1 MSFGRITKLNVHIA
15 NQTHITYANDA
26 TRLLTNNPSGFAF
39 RSTGAASC
47 SCVGDS
53 LDQATCFLQR
63 HFGKHGCIEKSS
75 SLCALLYALG
85 INYSQDEEQEQQV
98 EQKVELQVEEQVEEH
113 LETQVEQQAEQQVE
127 QQVEE
132 YVETQVEQQA
142 AQQADQQAEHQAD
155 QQAGQVEQP
164 LEQQLETEQQ
174 LVEEAN
180 EDQPLLLELEA
191 LKSPQMLHT
200 LQLELL
206 PTVLPQWATAIEW
219 HREQLQI
226 FNCAWHLQNC
236 NWRHVP
242 NSEFQLPNCHCHKIK
257 QMTEYINGLLKVSMP
272 ALNEQKEEEQK
283 SKAEQQQSEKCP
295 LPDVNAN
302 IMSLNSLLQQLNELL
317 EQQNEEQA
325 V

>member
-53 LDQATCFLQR
+53 LDQATRFLQR

-75 SLCALLYALG
+75 SLCALLFALG

-98 EQKVELQVEEQVEEH
+98 KQKVELQVEEHVE
-113 LETQVEQQAEQQVE
+113 TQVE

-132 YVETQVEQQA
+132 QVEEHVETQVELQA
-142 AQQADQQAEHQAD
+142 EQQADQQAEHQAD

-164 LEQQLETEQQ
+164 LEQQLETEEQ
-174 LVEEAN
+174 LVAEAN

-219 HREQLQI
+219 QREQLQI

-283 SKAEQQQSEKCP
+283 TKAVQQQSEKCP

>member
-47 SCVGDS
+47 SCVDDS
-53 LDQATCFLQR
+53 LDQATRFLQR

-98 EQKVELQVEEQVEEH
+98 EQKVEEQ
-113 LETQVEQQAEQQVE
+113 QVEQEVEQQVE
-127 QQVEE
+127 QQVKEH
-132 YVETQVEQQA
+132 VETQVEHQA
-142 AQQADQQAEHQAD
+142 EQQADQQAAHQAD
-155 QQAGQVEQP
+155 QQAGQVDQS

-174 LVEEAN
+174 HGEEAN
-180 EDQPLLLELEA
+180 EEQPLLMELEA
-191 LKSPQMLHT
+191 LKSPQVQHT

-206 PTVLPQWATAIEW
+206 PTVLPQWAITIEW

-236 NWRHVP
+236 NWRHVSS
-242 NSEFQLPNCHCHKIK
+242 SEFQLPNCHCHKIK
-257 QMTEYINGLLKVSMP
+257 QMTEYINGLLKVSLP

-283 SKAEQQQSEKCP
+283 SKAEQQQSEECP